1 MMKTTA
7 DFVRLWTR
15 HQTEVARYLATL
27 VPNPHSAAE
36 ILQQVS
42 VGLWE
47 KWADYDPDRPFVPWA
62 IRFAYFEV
70 LKWRQK
76 QARERLIFSDQTL
89 EHLHTAFENETPL
102 QEARRAALEGCLK
115 KLTPQEHRWLERR
128 YGRGSLRSNAKEEG
142 FSMNQVYYAME
153 QIRSR
158 LLQCIQLCLKKEGW
172 SDV

>member
-1 MMKTTA
+1 MKTTA
-7 DFVRLWTR
+7 DLVRLWTR
-15 HQTEVARYLATL
+15 HQPEVARYVATL

-36 ILQQVS
+36 ILQMVS

-47 KWADYDPDRPFVPWA
+47 KWTDYDPNRPFVPWA

-89 EHLHTAFENETPL
+89 EHLHAAFENETPL

-115 KLTPQEHRWLERR
+115 KLTPQDRTTSC
-128 YGRGSLRSNAKEEG
+128 SLKSRSNKPPRRASPSNSVPRASTG
-142 FSMNQVYYAME
+142 SV
-153 QIRSR
+153 
-158 LLQCIQLCLKKEGW
+158 
-172 SDV
+172 